1 MYNTTLTADKIEHYA
16 VMLCD
21 VLYMHLKT
29 QQLCAHKRSIREEIN
44 MDYHQSK
51 IDHINNHGIDAE
63 FYTKVGRKYIKLI
76 FRDTGGQKSVHA
88 FIDRTTGDVY
98 KPASWQA
105 PAKHIRYNVL
115 DEESRERLYEQAD
128 WAGGYLYL

>member
-21 VLYMHLKT
+21 ALYMNLKT

-51 IDHINNHGIDAE
+51 IDYINNHGIDAE
-63 FYTKVGRKYIKLI
+63 FYVKTGRKYLKLI

-105 PAKHIRYNVL
+105 PAKHVRYNVL
-115 DEESRERLYEQAD
+115 DEESRERLYDQAD